1 VTKSPTDPS
10 AAPVTDTDDGVAAP
24 ERAGTGTVSFIAL
37 AAAFIVAIGAWTWYG
52 TLDIVSATVGEVVP
66 GSKVREIQHLE
77 GGIVASINVREREVV
92 EPGQVIVTLES
103 TQIDA
108 EVAELR
114 ARLTGRRIEIARLEA
129 ELAGRA
135 APEFDADLR
144 ERAPGQIE
152 AALALMETRRRRL
165 KAEFDVQRQLIAQRR
180 QEIAEVNA
188 RLATARTTREF
199 LDEQI
204 RISDTL
210 LRQNITNRMTHINLL
225 KDLATL
231 DGRVQEDRALLQRS
245 RAGLAEAEARLSEI
259 AERFSEEARDR
270 LGEARREFEELSE
283 RLLKFEDSQSRTVIR
298 SPIAGIVN
306 TLAVSTV
313 GGVIKPGDVL
323 AEIVPLDD
331 RLVIDARLPLNDIG
345 FVRPGQNVQIS
356 LTSSDAARFGKLDGE
371 VVGISP
377 DALLDEEGVPYYS
390 VRIEPADAVFRDG
403 EAEYRLYPGMRV
415 AGSIIIGERR
425 IAQYILDPY
434 VKSMR
439 AAMQE
444 R

>member
-1 VTKSPTDPS
+1 M
-10 AAPVTDTDDGVAAP
+10 TDTDDPIATP
-24 ERAGTGTVSFIAL
+24 ERAGTGTLSFIVL
-37 AAAFIVAIGAWTWYG
+37 STAFIIAVSVWTWYG

-77 GGIVASINVREREVV
+77 GGIVDQINVREREIVQ
-92 EPGQVIVTLES
+92 PGQVLVTLDS

-108 EVAELR
+108 EVSELR

-129 ELAGRA
+129 ELAGSSTPDFA
-135 APEFDADLR
+135 DDLR
-144 ERAPGQIE
+144 DTASNEIA
-152 AALALMETRRRRL
+152 AALALMETRRKRL

-188 RLATARTTREF
+188 RLSTANATREF

-210 LRQNITNRMTHINLL
+210 LQQNITNRMTHINLL

-231 DGRVQEDRALLQRS
+231 DGRVQEDRAILRRS
-245 RAGLAEAEARLSEI
+245 RAGLAEAEAKLTEI

-270 LGEARREFEELSE
+270 LGEARREFAELSE
-283 RLLKFEDSQSRTVIR
+283 RLLKFQDSQSRTVIR
-298 SPIAGIVN
+298 SPISGIVK

-313 GGVIKPGDVL
+313 GGVIRAGDVL

-331 RLVIDARLPLNDIG
+331 SLVIDARLPLNDIG
-345 FVRPGQNVQIS
+345 FVRPGQLVQIS
-356 LTSSDAARFGKLDGE
+356 LTSADAARFGKIDGE
-371 VVGISP
+371 VIGISP

-390 VRIEPADAVFRDG
+390 VRIEPTTSVFLDG
-403 EAEYRLYPGMRV
+403 ATEYRLYPGMRV